1 MRLLKTRK
9 LPHRL
14 WNLFRRDRLEGELA
28 AELQFH
34 LQEQIK
40 KNIAAGMTPEEARY
54 AALRA
59 FGSVDRGRG
68 RTCRDVWSARLL
80 EEFCQDIKYGSRML
94 FKNPGFTAVAVL
106 TLGLGIGVNTSIF
119 SVVNAML
126 LRPLRLSD
134 PDRLVVISEVELR
147 HGGRRS
153 ATMGCYQ
160 EWKRHNRS
168 FEGIAR
174 ASLGGDPATLSGIGH
189 AERIEL
195 DYASPNFFSLLGVN
209 AFRGRTFLPEDAPGG
224 EGNAIVISHDLW
236 QRTFTSSEDVIGQTV
251 SIDGNK
257 KTIVG
262 VIPSDFSVFPWKMTV
277 DVWLAFNFDR
287 LEPNMRWMDVVGR
300 LKPGISFQQAQ
311 SELAAIASHL
321 PPAQTSEGEAWN
333 LKIETLHEANAGNS
347 RGFFYLLLGAVG
359 FVLLV
364 ACANVA
370 NLSLARATARR
381 KEMAIRAS
389 MGASRRRLLLQV
401 LTESTLLALFG
412 GGLGILL
419 AIWGQ
424 RIVVTLAPV
433 GLLSS
438 LPLRIDERA
447 LAFTFAISVFTGLL
461 FGIIPALQA
470 SKPDLNEFLKEAGAR
485 SGGGSRDRGR
495 ATLLGLGSRTL
506 PDLAG

>member
-1 MRLLKTRK
+1 M
-9 LPHRL
+9 
-14 WNLFRRDRLEGELA
+14 
-28 AELQFH
+28 
-34 LQEQIK
+34 
-40 KNIAAGMTPEEARY
+40 
-54 AALRA
+54 
-59 FGSVDRGRG
+59 
-68 RTCRDVWSARLL
+68 WSARLL

-94 FKNPGFTAVAVL
+94 FKNPAFTAVAVL

-195 DYASPNFFSLLGVN
+195 DYVNFKFLSRLGVN

-370 NLSLARATARR
+370 NLSLARATHAGRR
-381 KEMAIRAS
+381 WRSVRQWAPAGGDCFCKCLRKVLCLLCSA
-389 MGASRRRLLLQV
+389 GAWAYSWPFGDRESWSRLPPSGCYPHCPS
-401 LTESTLLALFG
+401 ESTRERLPSRSQSRCSRVCCLESF
-412 GGLGILL
+412 
-419 AIWGQ
+419 
-424 RIVVTLAPV
+424 P
-433 GLLSS
+433 LSK
-438 LPLRIDERA
+438 LRN
-447 LAFTFAISVFTGLL
+447 LT
-461 FGIIPALQA
+461 
-470 SKPDLNEFLKEAGAR
+470 
-485 SGGGSRDRGR
+485 
-495 ATLLGLGSRTL
+495 
-506 PDLAG
+506 